1 MLCIKVSEWLE
12 IQPTMEEIQMSLTR
26 WETYRD
32 VVALQNRMNSL
43 FQDFSRNGENE
54 QTTAASFVP
63 PVDIY
68 EDEHK
73 LVLKLEIPGIRQED
87 LDVRMENNTLSVKG
101 ERSFQSEGKE
111 ENFHRVERRYGSFY
125 RAFTVPTTIDPE
137 GIKADYD
144 AGVLRLELHKKPES
158 KPKQIKVNVGSG
170 KQLNQAAQSQVAQS
184 QGPQTVGETARTA

>member
-1 MLCIKVSEWLE
+1 MAI
-12 IQPTMEEIQMSLTR
+12 TR
-26 WETYRD
+26 WDPFRD

-54 QTTAASFVP
+54 LVAAAGFVP

-73 LVLKLEIPGIRQED
+73 LVLKVEIPGMRLED

-125 RAFTVPTTIDPE
+125 RAFTVPNTVDPE
-137 GIKADYD
+137 SIKAEYD
-144 AGVLRLELHKKPES
+144 AGVLRLELQKKPES
-158 KPKQIKVNVGSG
+158 KPKQIKVNVASA
-170 KQLNQAAQSQVAQS
+170 KELNQGQQTTSQAAK
-184 QGPQTVGETARTA
+184 TA

>member
-1 MLCIKVSEWLE
+1 MTV
-12 IQPTMEEIQMSLTR
+12 TR

-43 FQDFSRNGENE
+43 FQDFSRNNGQDEFV
-54 QTTAASFVP
+54 TAAGFVP

-87 LDVRMENNTLSVKG
+87 LDVRMENTTLSVKG
-101 ERSFQSEGKE
+101 ERSFKSEGKE

-125 RAFTVPTTIDPE
+125 RAFTVPSTIDPE
-137 GIKADYD
+137 SIKAEYD
-144 AGVLRLELHKKPES
+144 AGVLRLELQKRPES
-158 KPKQIKVNVGSG
+158 KPKQIKVNVGSA
-170 KQLNQAAQSQVAQS
+170 KQLNNQPA
-184 QGPQTVGETARTA
+184 TGEAVKTA

>member
-1 MLCIKVSEWLE
+1 MMM
-12 IQPTMEEIQMSLTR
+12 TLTR
-26 WETYRD
+26 FETYRD
-32 VVALQNRMNSL
+32 VLALQNRMNSL

-54 QTTAASFVP
+54 IVTAAGFVP

-73 LVLKLEIPGIRQED
+73 LVLKIEIPGMRQED

-125 RAFTVPTTIDPE
+125 RAFTVPNTIDPE
-137 GIKADYD
+137 SIKAEYD
-144 AGVLRLELHKKPES
+144 AGVLHIELQKKPES
-158 KPKQIKVNVGSG
+158 KPKQIKVNVGST
-170 KQLNQAAQSQVAQS
+170 KQLNQNQQAA
-184 QGPQTVGETARTA
+184 GETVKTA

>member
-1 MLCIKVSEWLE
+1 MTV
-12 IQPTMEEIQMSLTR
+12 TR

-32 VVALQNRMNSL
+32 VVALQNRMNSI
-43 FQDFSRNGENE
+43 FQDFSRNNGENE
-54 QTTAASFVP
+54 QITAAGFVP

-87 LDVRMENNTLSVKG
+87 LDVRMENTTLSIKG

-125 RAFTVPTTIDPE
+125 RAFTVPNTIDQE
-137 GIKADYD
+137 SIKADYD
-144 AGVLRLELHKKPES
+144 AGVLRLELQKRPET
-158 KPKQIKVNVGSG
+158 KPKQIKVSVGS
-170 KQLNQAAQSQVAQS
+170 AAQPNHTQPA
-184 QGPQTVGETARTA
+184 TVEAAKTA

>member
-1 MLCIKVSEWLE
+1 MTI
-12 IQPTMEEIQMSLTR
+12 TR

-43 FQDFSRNGENE
+43 FQDFSRNSGENE
-54 QTTAASFVP
+54 LVTAAGFVP

-87 LDVRMENNTLSVKG
+87 LDVRMENTTLSVRG
-101 ERSFQSEGKE
+101 ERSFESEGKE

-125 RAFTVPTTIDPE
+125 RAFTVPNTVDSQS
-137 GIKADYD
+137 IKADYD
-144 AGVLRLELHKKPES
+144 SGVLRL
-158 KPKQIKVNVGSG
+158 
-170 KQLNQAAQSQVAQS
+170 QLDQNQAAPA
-184 QGPQTVGETARTA
+184 ETSKTA

>member
-1 MLCIKVSEWLE
+1 MTI
-12 IQPTMEEIQMSLTR
+12 TR

-43 FQDFSRNGENE
+43 FQDFSRNSGENE
-54 QTTAASFVP
+54 LVTAAGFVP

-87 LDVRMENNTLSVKG
+87 LDVRMENTTLTVKG
-101 ERSFQSEGKE
+101 ERSFESEGKE

-125 RAFTVPTTIDPE
+125 RAFTVPNTVDPQSIRAE
-137 GIKADYD
+137 YD
-144 AGVLRLELHKKPES
+144 AGVLRLELQKRAES
-158 KPKQIKVNVGSG
+158 KPRQIKVSVGSA
-170 KQLNQAAQSQVAQS
+170 KPLEQNQTAPV
-184 QGPQTVGETARTA
+184 ETAKTA